1 MIYMLEKHEIVKELT
16 WNGKIDASNIE
27 IQVDDGMVILEGTV
41 GSFLERIE
49 AEMAT
54 RSLKGVKDVQ
64 NKIKIDPLE
73 LTRYPSDKEMQERIM
88 KILSWDGAINEMKL
102 DTSVENGIVV
112 LEGTVDAFWK
122 RSYVEFKIAGVLGM
136 RGIVNKIA
144 IAPKEQRSDEI
155 IAKSVMNAIYKKNIV
170 SPGDINLKVKDGVLE
185 FRGEVE
191 DWNTWWRIYNLAS
204 SMQGVVEIID
214 SIRVSI

>member
-1 MIYMLEKHEIVKELT
+1 MLQKHEIIKELT
-16 WNGKIDASNIE
+16 WNGKVDASTITVE
-27 IQVDDGMVILEGTV
+27 VDDGVVTLAGTV
-41 GSFLERIE
+41 GSFLERVE
-49 AEMAT
+49 AEMVI
-54 RSLKGVKDVQ
+54 RNMKGVKDVQ
-64 NKIKIDPLE
+64 NEIKINPLE
-73 LTRYPSDKEMQERIM
+73 LTRYPSDEEMQERIM
-88 KILSWDGAINEMKL
+88 KILSWDGGINEMKL
-102 DTSVENGIVV
+102 DTSVENGIVL

-122 RSYVEFKIAGVLGM
+122 RSYVEYKISGILGV

-144 IAPKEQRSDEI
+144 IAPKEQRSDEN
-155 IAKSVMNAIYKKNIV
+155 IAKRIMDAIYKKKLA
-170 SPGDINLKVKDGVLE
+170 SPGDIDLKVKDGVLE